1 MWYERRQNRYSLVTL
16 EHVIRTQTK
25 QVFID
30 DIGSPY
36 HMFQCH
42 QWIPVLSAFVSH
54 VPMSSINTCF
64 VCVRITCSNFT
75 SKYLFCLRSYRMFQF
90 QQWIPVL
97 SAMWYGRRQNRYSLL
112 KLKHVIR
119 TQTKQV
125 FTGEIGTCDTDADK
139 KDIYWWHLNMWY
151 GRRQNRYSLVKLEVR
166 ITCSNV
172 TNKYLFCLRP
182 YHMLQF
188 HQWIPVL
195 SASVSHVPML
205 AVNTCFV
212 CHVIRTQ
219 TKQVFTGEIGTCDT
233 DADKTGIY
241 WWHLNIWYGRRQNRY
256 SLLKL
261 KHVIRTQTKLV
272 FNGEIGACDTDADKT
287 GIHCWNWNMWYG
299 RRQNRY
305 VLVTFEH
312 VIRTQTRKIFIVEI
326 ETCDKNADKTGIYWW
341 NWNMWYGRRQNRYLL
356 VKLEHVIRTQTKQV
370 FTGSIGT
377 CRTDADKTG
386 IYW

>member
-1 MWYERRQNRYSLVTL
+1 MWYGRRQNRYLLVALEHVVRTQTKQVFTGNIGTCDTDADKIGIHWWHRHMWYERRQNRYSLVTL

-151 GRRQNRYSLVKLEVR
+151 GRRQNRYLLVKLE
-166 ITCSNV
+166 
-172 TNKYLFCLRP
+172 
-182 YHMLQF
+182 
-188 HQWIPVL
+188 
-195 SASVSHVPML
+195 
-205 AVNTCFV
+205 
-212 CHVIRTQ
+212 HVIRTQ
-219 TKQVFTGEIGTCDT
+219 TKQVFTGNIGTCDT
-233 DADKTGIY
+233 DADKKDIY
-241 WWHLNIWYGRRQNRY
+241 WWHLN
-256 SLLKL
+256 
-261 KHVIRTQTKLV
+261 
-272 FNGEIGACDTDADKT
+272 
-287 GIHCWNWNMWYG
+287 MWY
-299 RRQNRY
+299 
-305 VLVTFEH
+305 E
-312 VIRTQTRKIFIVEI
+312 
-326 ETCDKNADKTGIYWW
+326 
-341 NWNMWYGRRQNRYLL
+341 RRQNRYLL

-370 FTGSIGT
+370 FIDDIGSP
-377 CRTDADKTG
+377 
-386 IYW
+386 YHMFQFHQ